1 MRLRLVTCL
10 AIVTAGCGT
19 AAGDPSGGQAPGS
32 PPPGATSAPAPA
44 TSEPAK
50 PPPPV
55 TPAALDCKERVKLA
69 GDFTWSFELGGR
81 TRTANVHVPLA
92 YDPSKR
98 TPLVVNV
105 HGYTDTAEGQAALSK
120 MTETADANGFV
131 VIHPQG
137 VANSWNA
144 GACCGTAM
152 NSELDDVAYVGKLLD
167 EAESK
172 LCVDPKRVFA
182 SGMSNGGFLAHRLAC
197 ELDGRIAAVASVAG
211 LMTLP
216 ACAPKRAVPVLQ
228 FHGTSDYVVP
238 YAGSISLGFPGVE
251 KVVDDWAK
259 RDGCTGAP
267 TETFAKGDVSC
278 KTHASC
284 KDSAEVTLCTVDG
297 GGHTWPGGMPV
308 PSLGKTSTAISA
320 SDALWSFF
328 QKHPM
333 P

>member
-1 MRLRLVTCL
+1 MRFVLVSYL
-10 AIVTAGCGT
+10 AFAVAGCGA
-19 AAGDPSGGQAPGS
+19 AAGDPAAGQPTS
-32 PPPGATSAPAPA
+32 PAPGATSAAAPA
-44 TSEPAK
+44 TNEPGT
-50 PPPPV
+50 PPPPP
-55 TPAALDCKERVKLA
+55 TPGAPDCAGRVKLA

-98 TPLVVNV
+98 TPLVVNA
-105 HGYTDTAEGQAALSK
+105 HGYTDTAEGQASLSK

-131 VIHPQG
+131 VLHPQG

-152 NSELDDVAYVGKLLD
+152 SSELDDVAFVGKLLD
-167 EAESK
+167 EAEAK

-197 ELDGRIAAVASVAG
+197 ELDGRVAAVGSVAG
-211 LMTLP
+211 LMTL
-216 ACAPKRAVPVLQ
+216 AECAPKRAVPVLQ

-238 YAGSISLGFPGVE
+238 YRGSISLGFPAVE
-251 KVVDDWAK
+251 DVVDAWAK

-267 TETFAKGDVSC
+267 TETYAKGDVTC
-278 KTHASC
+278 VTHASC
-284 KDSAEVTLCTVDG
+284 KDNAEVTLCTVEG

-308 PSLGKTSTAISA
+308 PALGKTSTAISA